1 MSPILKYGGK
11 GSNKLFVY
19 DTKKEEVDRRQ
30 PLL

>member
-11 GSNKLFVY
+11 GSNKLFVC
-19 DTKKEEVDRRQ
+19 DTKKEVVAYRL